1 MTLTL
6 DVGNSNITGGVFDG
20 DTLILQFRQ
29 TTHKNSSSDEIGIFL
44 RSVLRENNIPHEQIS
59 QIGICSVVPPINYS
73 LSSAALKY
81 FGIEP
86 LFIQAGIKNGLKLK
100 MQNPKEIG
108 ADLIADSIGAVS
120 LCPNKNLIIVDLG
133 TATTIHAV
141 SKNKEY
147 LGGSILPGLKIS
159 VQALASG
166 TSKLPHVDIKKC
178 STACSTATIEA
189 IQSGIFFGT
198 AGGIKEIC
206 RSIKT
211 EVFNSDDPTEKPFVI
226 GTGGFA
232 KIFEEYGIFDEIFPE
247 LTLIGVK
254 KALEL
259 NRLNFE

>member
-20 DTLILQFRQ
+20 DQLILQFRQ

-44 RSVLRENNIPHEQIS
+44 RSVLRENDIS
-59 QIGICSVVPPINYS
+59 PEKITQIGICSVVPPINYS
-73 LSSAALKY
+73 LSSGILKY

-133 TATTIHAV
+133 TATTIHALT
-141 SKNKEY
+141 KNKEY

-166 TSKLPHVDIKKC
+166 TSKLPHVDIKK
-178 STACSTATIEA
+178 SEKACATATIEA
-189 IQSGIFFGT
+189 IQSGIYFGT
-198 AGGIKEIC
+198 AGAIKEIC
-206 RSIKT
+206 RTISS
-211 EVFNSDDPTEKPFVI
+211 EVFKSGNSEDKPYIV

-232 KIFEEYGIFDEIFPE
+232 KIFESYNIFDEIFPE

-254 KALEL
+254 KAIEL
-259 NRLNFE
+259 NS

>member
-20 DTLILQFRQ
+20 DQLILQFRQ
-29 TTHKNSSSDEIGIFL
+29 TTHKNSSSDEIGI
-44 RSVLRENNIPHEQIS
+44 
-59 QIGICSVVPPINYS
+59 CSVVPPINYS
-73 LSSAALKY
+73 LSSGILKY

-133 TATTIHAV
+133 TATTIHALT
-141 SKNKEY
+141 KNKEY

-166 TSKLPHVDIKKC
+166 TSKLPHVDIKK
-178 STACSTATIEA
+178 SEKACATATIEA
-189 IQSGIFFGT
+189 IQSGIYFGT
-198 AGGIKEIC
+198 AGAIKEIC
-206 RSIKT
+206 HTISS
-211 EVFNSDDPTEKPFVI
+211 EVFKSENPEDTPYIV
-226 GTGGFA
+226 GTGGFPFTEDV
-232 KIFEEYGIFDEIFPE
+232 I
-247 LTLIGVK
+247 
-254 KALEL
+254 
-259 NRLNFE
+259 